1 MHSNII
7 CAFGAID
14 LAAIYRVEW
23 DCFVEALR
31 MRCGRIS
38 KVVCP
43 SLEPCTYTCL
53 SQRRFCGL
61 ALILNIVH
69 YMYCTAKLLG
79 ASIALLLLQSCFSN
93 LAAAAVAIAVV
104 AAGRAQR
111 PPTARRPPSAQ
122 ACPPG
127 VAVTPLA
134 AATLTGPG

>member
-1 MHSNII
+1 MHANII

-53 SQRRFCGL
+53 SPAETVLWPCINFE
-61 ALILNIVH
+61 
-69 YMYCTAKLLG
+69 Y
-79 ASIALLLLQSCFSN
+79 SALLHSKTVGC
-93 LAAAAVAIAVV
+93 
-104 AAGRAQR
+104 
-111 PPTARRPPSAQ
+111 
-122 ACPPG
+122 
-127 VAVTPLA
+127 
-134 AATLTGPG
+134 